1 MDVVAQDRVDLLAPV
16 VRLVREPREFLRVR
30 DHVVRLAADAV
41 HGGSR
46 RGAVPV
52 PRDDGVRA
60 GRLEREPAVPR
71 VELLA
76 GALAREDRVMAG
88 AVAPPPAARARQA
101 RVRVELLNERL
112 RLHLRRG
119 PAVHV
124 RDRARARQRADGVH
138 RVRDRDARVV
148 VAVVDAAVRGVRGHA
163 GDPVVGSGD
172 GAADHPVG
180 VRSDELRD
188 RRAVQVARDA
198 AHVGVPRGAHLE
210 ALAKLQQGVVVLE
223 AAGVVA
229 VAGDAAD
236 PDAVGGRVG
245 QGERVHVQFGV
256 RGVHGRAVGVA
267 RKPAD
272 VDAAEVGALHH
283 ECVQGRLALLYPAVG
298 KVAGDAARVQGR
310 RTAVGRRQHGLAAEP
325 AVLYGAAAGRGDPA
339 EVEGAAGRLVEDG
352 RGRFRDAVPDRAAV
366 RVHDPAHAVAGGDNA
381 RARAA
386 VYRAAVRVRYPV
398 VPGRAVLDRAV
409 VAVRK
414 AALLVHPVVRFR
426 AAVDHAAVLAHP
438 RVNVAP
444 LQRQV
449 LHHEPRA
456 RVVHQP
462 ARGVQAVDRVACA
475 VKRTVEGGVVVEP
488 YRGPLEK
495 ARLRLVRHEV
505 DVSAEYRVD
514 VAAAVVR
521 LVREP
526 RKLLRARDHV
536 VGLAADAV
544 HRGLRCGAVPISSKC
559 STA

>member
-1 MDVVAQDRVDLLAPV
+1 M
-16 VRLVREPREFLRVR
+16 
-30 DHVVRLAADAV
+30 
-41 HGGSR
+41 
-46 RGAVPV
+46 
-52 PRDDGVRA
+52 
-60 GRLEREPAVPR
+60 
-71 VELLA
+71 
-76 GALAREDRVMAG
+76 AL
-88 AVAPPPAARARQA
+88 AVAPPPAARAGQA

-112 RLHLRRG
+112 RLHVRRG

-124 RDRARARQRADGVH
+124 RDRARARKLADGAH

-148 VAVVDAAVRGVRGHA
+148 VAVVDAAVRHVGAHA
-163 GDPVVGSGD
+163 GDPVVGTGD
-172 GAADHPVG
+172 GAADHAVG
-180 VRSDELRD
+180 VSRHQLRH
-188 RRAVQVARDA
+188 RGAVQVARDA

-283 ECVQGRLALLYPAVG
+283 ESVQGRLALHYPAAG
-298 KVAGDAARVQGR
+298 KVARDAARVQGR

-325 AVLYGAAAGRGDPA
+325 AVLYGAAAGRGDAA

-386 VYRAAVRVRYPV
+386 VYRAVVHVRYTV
-398 VPGRAVLDRAV
+398 VLGRAVLDRAV
-409 VAVRK
+409 VVVRQ
-414 AALLVHPVVRFR
+414 ARLLAHAVVRFR
-426 AAVDHAAVLAHP
+426 AAVDDAAVLLHP
-438 RVNVAP
+438 RGNGA
-444 LQRQV
+444 LLEGEV
-449 LHHEPRA
+449 LHHESAA
-456 RVVHQP
+456 RVVHQA
-462 ARGVQAVDRVACA
+462 ARGVQAVDRVPCA
-475 VKRTVEGGVVVEP
+475 VQDAVEGRVVVEP

-495 ARLRLVRHEV
+495 ARLRLVIHEV
-505 DVSAEYRVD
+505 DVVAEDRVD
-514 VAAAVVR
+514 APAAVVR

-526 RKLLRARDHV
+526 RQFLRARDHV